1 MVINTQ
7 NQRIMPVK
15 NNQSI
20 MPHILKLVAPALCF
34 LLMIGC
40 KKEDA
45 PATNLAPQISG
56 VTTLEN
62 RTNLLSAVNYGDWI
76 MIKGRNLATTF
87 KVDFNGIL
95 AADTLYYADDTSITV
110 KIPPVLNDPLN
121 NPITVTTKYGT
132 ATYNFK
138 IMQPAPELLSFS
150 PMAGPAGTRV
160 TILGNYFRGVTSVK
174 FDNIDA
180 TIVSSTKD
188 QIVVTVPAGVTA
200 AYIFVTTPIG
210 TVKSAITYGFKF
222 MIYEDALTATWN
234 NTSYSATAVYNN
246 TTNVQRGANSI
257 KVNYTANFGALRIT
271 KATPAFSTTGY
282 TALKFSVFVPAASVG
297 KKVKVTLNG
306 QSATGLT
313 LTFAK
318 SGWNDFQIPFTNL
331 GNYAT
336 ITSITFQEFSA
347 MLQELYFDD
356 IGLI

>member
-1 MVINTQ
+1 MRIKNKQ
-7 NQRIMPVK
+7 NIMQHIIKLITPV
-15 NNQSI
+15 
-20 MPHILKLVAPALCF
+20 LFVLLC
-34 LLMIGC
+34 IGC
-40 KKEDA
+40 KKEET
-45 PATNLAPQISG
+45 PATNLAPQING
-56 VTTLEN
+56 VTTLQN

-95 AADTLYYADDTSITV
+95 AADSLYYADDTSITV

-138 IMQPAPELLSFS
+138 IMQPAPELVSFS

-188 QIVVTVPAGVTA
+188 QIVVTVPAGITA

-210 TVKSAITYGFKF
+210 TVRSAITYGYKF
-222 MIYEDALTATWN
+222 LIYEDALTATWS

-246 TTNVQRGANSI
+246 TTNVKRGANSI
-257 KVNYTANFGALRIT
+257 KVNFTANFGALRIS
-271 KATPAFSTTGY
+271 KANPAFSTTGY

-297 KKVKVTLNG
+297 KRMKVTLNG

-313 LTFAK
+313 LTFANA
-318 SGWNDFQIPFTNL
+318 GWNDFQIPFTNL

-347 MLQELYFDD
+347 FLQELYFDD

>member
-1 MVINTQ
+1 M
-7 NQRIMPVK
+7 
-15 NNQSI
+15 
-20 MPHILKLVAPALCF
+20 
-34 LLMIGC
+34 
-40 KKEDA
+40 
-45 PATNLAPQISG
+45 
-56 VTTLEN
+56 
-62 RTNLLSAVNYGDWI
+62 
-76 MIKGRNLATTF
+76 
-87 KVDFNGIL
+87 DFNSVL
-95 AADTLYYADDTSITV
+95 AADSLYYADDTSVTV
-110 KIPPVLNDPLN
+110 KIPAVLPDPLN

-138 IMQPAPELLSFS
+138 IMQPAPELNSFS
-150 PMAGPAGTRV
+150 PMAGPAGTQV
-160 TILGNYFRGVTSVK
+160 TIYGNYFRGVTSVK

-188 QIVVTVPAGVTA
+188 QIVVRVPAGVTF

-210 TVKSAITYGFKF
+210 TVKSALTYGFKF

-246 TTNVQRGANSI
+246 TTNVKRGANSI
-257 KVNYTANFGALRIT
+257 KVNYTANFGALRIS

-313 LTFAK
+313 LTFA
-318 SGWNDFQIPFTNL
+318 SAGWNDFQIPFTNL
-331 GNYAT
+331 GNYTT